1 MKRQPV
7 ARPHQRLRSLC
18 QVRACRVCPH
28 AHHLV
33 RGRLARAPTP
43 TCCHALA
50 SRGPLWAG
58 GGPVPVV
65 WDGLN
70 RGCPALKGTP
80 GTLDAALRLA
90 RTTPA
95 PLGQSRTEVAAGGGG
110 GGVLGHPPRTT
121 ESSEG
126 VLDPRTTSGEKLRA
140 ALPKPGRH
148 PPPRASA
155 TARRINGRGKCPQ
168 GGPCHA
174 GGAPSAPAPAAP
186 SPPQRDKALLAG
198 GRARWHLPGGRGQT
212 RRWRAWGRGWRA
224 SRGCDGPDPH
234 AFRLAGARPRLR
246 QAPGNGGGPLGARR
260 GCPGVQGAAPN
271 RGQATAGHPRSAPG
285 SHRRPGR
292 QTSGREHLGAA
303 FVSGL
308 RPQAQPR
315 R

>member
-1 MKRQPV
+1 MGRRRPC
-7 ARPHQRLRSLC
+7 ARGLGRTEQGVPSTEGDSRHPGR
-18 QVRACRVCPH
+18 CPQ
-28 AHHLV
+28 AGQDNP
-33 RGRLARAPTP
+33 RPPWARA
-43 TCCHALA
+43 
-50 SRGPLWAG
+50 
-58 GGPVPVV
+58 
-65 WDGLN
+65 
-70 RGCPALKGTP
+70 
-80 GTLDAALRLA
+80 
-90 RTTPA
+90 
-95 PLGQSRTEVAAGGGG
+95 GQRWQPGGGG
-110 GGVLGHPPRTT
+110 AGHPPKTT

-148 PPPRASA
+148 PPPRASP
-155 TARRINGRGKCPQ
+155 TARGINGRGRGKGPR

-174 GGAPSAPAPAAP
+174 GGAPGAPAPAAP

-198 GRARWHLPGGRGQT
+198 GPARWHLPSGRGQT

-224 SRGCDGPDPH
+224 SRGCNGPDPH
-234 AFRLAGARPRLR
+234 AFRLAGAQPRLR